1 MAWVDQVR
9 EFVKD
14 VRIESTK
21 ISWPTRQELRDST
34 LVVIGA
40 VIIVTVFV
48 GVVDRILTWG
58 MGFLFR

>member
-1 MAWVDQVR
+1 MAWMTR
-9 EFVKD
+9 LNEFRKD
-14 VRIESTK
+14 VLVESRK
-21 ISWPTRQELRDST
+21 VSWPTRNELRDST